1 MSNPRSGFLP
11 LLLILPAVAY
21 FAIFF
26 AFPLG
31 QGVWLAFTTRE
42 GQVTFDNF
50 GEMLGD
56 ATFRSALVNTL
67 ILSATVIP
75 IQLILALVIAL
86 LVSSRLRGTSVFL
99 YVAAIP
105 IAISEIAAG
114 IIWLSMFTG
123 TGFINSFLYSIGLI
137 ERPFIFL
144 SYLAPEWLFTA
155 VVLTEIWRATA
166 IVMIILVAGLQAVRK
181 DYLDAADVFGA
192 SRFQKFRFVVLP
204 LLRPTI
210 QTALIIRTVLAF
222 QLFAT
227 VLVLTGELLPVL
239 ASETYLIYVN
249 VRDPHLASA
258 YGLVIMAMSTIFVLV
273 YLFVLRT
280 RWRL

>member
-1 MSNPRSGFLP
+1 VSDPRSRLLP
-11 LLLILPAVAY
+11 FLLILPAIAY

-31 QGVWLAFTTRE
+31 QGVSLAFTGRE
-42 GQVTFDNF
+42 GQFTLDNF

-56 ATFRSALVNTL
+56 VTFRSAIVNTL
-67 ILSATVIP
+67 ILSATIIP
-75 IQLILALVIAL
+75 IQLALALVMAL
-86 LVSSRLRGTSVFL
+86 LVSSRLLGTSAFL

-114 IIWLSMFTG
+114 IIWLSMFNN
-123 TGFINSFLYSIGLI
+123 TGFINSFLFSIGLI
-137 ERPFIFL
+137 DRPFIFL
-144 SYLAPEWLFTA
+144 SYLVPEWLFTS

-166 IVMIILVAGLQAVRK
+166 IVMIILVAGLQAIRK

-192 SRFQKFRFVVLP
+192 SRFQRFRHVVLP

-227 VLVLTGELLPVL
+227 VLVLAGELLPVL
-239 ASETYLIYVN
+239 ALETYLIYTN
-249 VRDPHLASA
+249 IRDVHLASA
-258 YGLVIMAMSTIFVLV
+258 YGLVIMALSTIFVLF

-280 RWRL
+280 RWRP